1 VLAIAA
7 VAGDPARR
15 ADAIGV
21 LARMPDA
28 AIPHVGAAL
37 ASREP
42 SVRRA
47 VIEALGRR
55 AHPAASAYL
64 LTALGDADAAVR
76 QLAVTVLSRLGTRG
90 VARSF
95 ADLAA
100 SDPSEGVRRAA
111 EIALRR
117 MGRGLDA
124 GQPPDAP

>member
-1 VLAIAA
+1 

-21 LARMPDA
+21 LARMPEA

-55 AHPAASAYL
+55 AHPAASAYV
-64 LTALGDADAAVR
+64 LTALSDADASVR

-90 VARSF
+90 VAHAF
-95 ADLAA
+95 ADLAS
-100 SDPSEGVRRAA
+100 SDPSDGVRRAA

-117 MGRGLDA
+117 VGKGLDA
-124 GQPPDAP
+124 APPLDAP